1 MCGIAGRTLNE
12 PGSIGADLVAMMA
25 AQRHRGWDST
35 GFALYGEPLADRLRR
50 PRPARR
56 SGSSGRGPR
65 GPARGHDGA
74 RGGLRRRTRPG
85 TKAARRTS
93 WPGSWSP
100 IRSRSRPGS
109 MPATSSTGSSSS
121 RPGGRWRSSR
131 TWVTPT
137 RWRPSTGC
145 EEFIGT
151 HGLGHVRLATESNVS
166 PVAGHPF
173 WARPFPDV
181 AIVHNGQLTNYYTW
195 RRRLQRKGYRFTTE
209 NDSELIAVW
218 NSDRMAAGDS
228 LQQSLE
234 RSLSELDGVF
244 TYLLATSDGIALAKD
259 RWAIKPVVA
268 VAGAR
273 RRGGGHRGAV
283 AAHAVSGGDRRRG
296 PRRCHRSS
304 ASGRRRRRW
313 LQGWRRDGR
322 RRGQVGHER

>member
-12 PGSIGADLVAMMA
+12 PGPIGADLTAMMA

-35 GFALYGEPLADRLRR
+35 GFALYGEPYENAYVVRALLSDRDHLDDDLEALRAVTREYGADFVEE
-50 PRPARR
+50 PTWDD
-56 SGSSGRGPR
+56 SGQRHVLVRFAVSDPEPFSDWVDNCDELNRVELQSAGRALEIVKDLGD
-65 GPARGHDGA
+65 AHEV
-74 RGGLRRRTRPG
+74 
-85 TKAARRTS
+85 AAKH
-93 WPGSWSP
+93 
-100 IRSRSRPGS
+100 
-109 MPATSSTGSSSS
+109 A
-121 RPGGRWRSSR
+121 
-131 TWVTPT
+131 VQ
-137 RWRPSTGC
+137 
-145 EEFIGT
+145 EFVGT

-195 RRRLQRKGYRFTTE
+195 RRRLQRQGYRFTTE

-228 LQQSLE
+228 LQESLQ

-268 VAGAR
+268 VVAPDGV
-273 RRGGGHRGAV
+273 AV
-283 AAHAVSGGDRRRG
+283 ATEEQSLRTLYQQEIEVEVHDGPSIVRIWPAAAPVAVGM
-296 PRRCHRSS
+296 
-304 ASGRRRRRW
+304 A
-313 LQGWRRDGR
+313 
-322 RRGQVGHER
+322 V

>member
-12 PGSIGADLVAMMA
+12 PGRIGADLTAMMA

-35 GFALYGEPLADRLRR
+35 GFALYGEPREDAYVVRALLADRAHLDEDLDALRGVTR
-50 PRPARR
+50 KHGAEFVEEPTWDE
-56 SGSSGRGPR
+56 SGRRHVLARFVVSDPEPFSAWVDACDELPR
-65 GPARGHDGA
+65 VELQSAGRALEIVKDLGDAHEV
-74 RGGLRRRTRPG
+74 
-85 TKAARRTS
+85 AAKHGVR
-93 WPGSWSP
+93 
-100 IRSRSRPGS
+100 
-109 MPATSSTGSSSS
+109 
-121 RPGGRWRSSR
+121 
-131 TWVTPT
+131 
-137 RWRPSTGC
+137 
-145 EEFIGT
+145 EFVGT

-195 RRRLQRKGYRFTTE
+195 RRRLQRRGYRFTTE

-218 NSDRMAAGDS
+218 NSDRMAAGDT

-268 VAGAR
+268 VVAR
-273 RRGGGHRGAV
+273 DGVAV
-283 AAHAVSGGDRRRG
+283 ATEEQSLRTLYQQEIEVEVHDGPSIVRVWPAAAPVPMGTAV
-296 PRRCHRSS
+296 
-304 ASGRRRRRW
+304 
-313 LQGWRRDGR
+313 
-322 RRGQVGHER
+322 